1 MPEPNEGIDYYIYK
15 HIVNPLAKKV
25 CFLSPNFVTTT
36 GILLTIILAHN
47 IVYSGCIY
55 RAVFLALLIQLLDC
69 LDGAI
74 ARKCNKKTK
83 FGALYDIA
91 ADAVK
96 NIMIFT
102 SVILYNRQNNLDII
116 SDKLIWVLLISVIEL
131 LIQLFNELKGKRSV
145 DNSYFNDKT
154 TLYGRTIKFTHDNTI
169 LIVAVVTIIIKSLKY

>member
-25 CFLSPNFVTTT
+25 CFLSPNFVTTM
-36 GILLTIILAHN
+36 GILLTTILAHN
-47 IVYSGCIY
+47 ITHSGCIY
-55 RAVFLALLIQLLDC
+55 TGVFLALFIQLLDC

-91 ADAVK
+91 ADTIK
-96 NIMIFT
+96 NIMIFA
-102 SVILYNRQNNLDII
+102 SVILYNRQNKIAILD
-116 SDKLIWVLLISVIEL
+116 DKLIWVLFISVIEFT
-131 LIQLFNELKGKRSV
+131 IQLFNELNGKRSV

-154 TLYGRTIKFTHDNTI
+154 TLYGRTIKFTHDNTM
-169 LIVAVVTIIIKSLKY
+169 LIVAVLTIIIKSLKY